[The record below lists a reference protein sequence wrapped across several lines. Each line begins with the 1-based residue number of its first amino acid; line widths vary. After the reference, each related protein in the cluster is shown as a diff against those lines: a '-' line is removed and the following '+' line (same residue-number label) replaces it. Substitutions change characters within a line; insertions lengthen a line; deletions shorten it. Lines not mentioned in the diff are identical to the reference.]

1 MEVNRVDFV
10 LCIQMPPI
18 EQQLLPVG
26 TQHVMGLPG
35 AQGGVPPGAIS
46 LSTLIDYIIQRT
58 YHDLQVL
65 SELQVLKFVFVIDR
79 TIILKDG
86 GANFYLADI

>member
-1 MEVNRVDFV
+1 MNASVIYQMEVNRVDFV

-18 EQQLLPVG
+18 EQQQLLPVG

-35 AQGGVPPGAIS
+35 AQGGVPPEAIS

-65 SELQVLKFVFVIDR
+65 SELQVLKFVFVI
-79 TIILKDG
+79 
-86 GANFYLADI
+86 